1 MGRRLTRKQIKK
13 DEFLTFV
20 DRAVRW
26 MGENWRQ
33 AAIGLG
39 GAAAVA
45 LLWWGITAALA
56 ARSQAADRALQ
67 AALATYRAP
76 VGAAAP
82 ADAKVK
88 FATDTERLSAAEA
101 QLKKVA
107 SRYWLTEQGKVA
119 KLYLARIAADRGD
132 LDGAGR
138 ILAELVSRKKA
149 SAVVRLAMLDLI
161 GIRLAQGSASQLAP
175 DLEAM
180 VAGSDPRL
188 PRDVALFQL
197 ARIRE
202 REGQPAEAAKLW
214 RKLVEGFPDS
224 PYRYEAQ
231 QRLASVS

>member
-1 MGRRLTRKQIKK
+1 MGRRLTRRQIKQ
-13 DEFLTFV
+13 DEFITLV
-20 DRAVRW
+20 DRAVHW

-39 GAAAVA
+39 GAVVVA
-45 LLWWGITAALA
+45 LVWWGTTAVLA
-56 ARSQAADRALQ
+56 ARGHAADRALQ
-67 AALATYRAP
+67 EAATTYTAP
-76 VGAAAP
+76 VGAKAP

-88 FATDTERLSAAEA
+88 FATDTERLAAAETA
-101 QLKKVA
+101 FKKVA
-107 SRYWLTEQGKVA
+107 SRYWLTDQAKVA

-132 LDGAGR
+132 LDGAAR
-138 ILAELVSRKKA
+138 ILAEVASRKAA
-149 SAVVRLAMLDLI
+149 SPVVRLAMLDLI
-161 GIRLAQGSASQLAP
+161 GIRLAQGSASQLAA

-180 VAGSDPRL
+180 VAGTDPRL

-202 REGQPAEAAKLW
+202 REGKPAEAAKLW

-231 QRLASVS
+231 QRLSSVS